1 MRVKFIE
8 DVFMLGRKYH
18 AGETETISP
27 GMANL
32 LFHQKRV
39 ELLKDDS
46 PMDVVQKTPEP
57 VKRGRGRPRK
67 VVADDTTPN
76 AR

>member
-8 DVFMLGRKYH
+8 DVPMLGRIYRV
-18 AGETETISP
+18 GETETISP

-39 ELLKDDS
+39 EILKDDA
-46 PMDVVQKTPEP
+46 PMEVVQKTPEP

-67 VVADDTTPN
+67 VVADDTPPN